1 MKLKHRSKNVSSRKE
16 FSMKNKIGEVIE
28 LFSPAFDQE
37 KTVLFNALVN
47 RIGQAY
53 PHYRAQVIQNELNG
67 IIVDDNNIEDQKYKS
82 ALNILID
89 LVQQGWQLEVHNGQ
103 LFLKMSAQDSV
114 DKGYIR
120 FRLSSERK
128 AQFQDESV
136 MRFVEKMEATKQYNN
151 QQVSIRNL
159 IGSSDALIDKI
170 QNGDE
175 PIVRPYIQ
183 LISHQKDVYT
193 GYWLSDIWRY
203 FRYTWAIPYKTMPG
217 RNLFYLVRDAAQP
230 FHPIIGIFALGNSV
244 LNLTV
249 RDDEIGWTVEAIS
262 KQLLRKKDVSH
273 SAQIVS
279 GTNGKTVGAKVERFL
294 ETDDEYEKRI
304 REYSSKTISILMGNI
319 ESAIKDL
326 YVRDLDYHRG
336 TKYPKPEKV
345 EELIA
350 LSNQLR
356 DLAIDNKKT
365 TGRVNFEQEA
375 KEILFKKKRA
385 AELARLLEAKIIFN
399 KYRANDTSEWLK
411 KLMAS
416 EEGRKAVNVA
426 LVANRKTKIGS
437 NMMEIIVCGSIPPY
451 NQLLGGKLVSILACS
466 PQVVRDY
473 TDKYADQVSEIASRM
488 KGEKVVRDSRLAF
501 LGTTSLY
508 SVGSSQYNRIKVPMG
523 NDFVLTY
530 KEMGITEGYGTVY
543 FSKTTTSSLMRVLEL
558 QDGGRRINNIFGE
571 GTSPRFRLIS
581 RGLST
586 LGIKSNAFLQ
596 HYTPRIVYSM
606 ELAKN
611 TNDFLCGGADELEY
625 PYDITNSKEVE
636 TATQAMADFWYERWL
651 KSRLKSVDIVER
663 LANFDVNSVLVS
675 MTR

>member
-1 MKLKHRSKNVSSRKE
+1 
-16 FSMKNKIGEVIE
+16 MKNKIGEVIE

-151 QQVSIRNL
+151 QQISIRNL

>member
-1 MKLKHRSKNVSSRKE
+1 
-16 FSMKNKIGEVIE
+16 MKNKIGEVLE
-28 LFSPAFDQE
+28 LFSPAFNQE
-37 KTVLFNALVN
+37 KTILFNDLVN

-159 IGSSDALIDKI
+159 IGSSEALIEKI

-375 KEILFKKKRA
+375 QEILFKKKRA

-508 SVGSSQYNRIKVPMG
+508 SVGSSQYNRIKVPME

>member
-1 MKLKHRSKNVSSRKE
+1 
-16 FSMKNKIGEVIE
+16 MKNETGEVLE
-28 LFSPAFDQE
+28 LFCPILDQD
-37 KTVLFNALVN
+37 KTAHFNNLIN
-47 RIGQAY
+47 RIGMAY
-53 PHYRAQVIQNELNG
+53 PNYRDQIVQQELYNLQVNT
-67 IIVDDNNIEDQKYKS
+67 DNIEDMKYKATLS
-82 ALNILID
+82 ALID
-89 LVQQGWQLEVHNGQ
+89 LTQQGWQLEVHDNQ
-103 LFLKMSAQDSV
+103 LYLKMSAQDSV

-136 MRFVEKMEATKQYNN
+136 MRFIEKMETVKTYNH
-151 QQVSIRNL
+151 QQISVRNL
-159 IGSSDALIDKI
+159 IGNTTILINRI
-170 QNGDE
+170 QNKVD
-175 PIVRPYIQ
+175 PIVTPYIQ
-183 LISHQKDVYT
+183 LVTHQKDAYT

-217 RNLFYLVRDAAQP
+217 RNLFYLVRDASQSC
-230 FHPIIGIFALGNSV
+230 HPIIGIFALGNSV

-262 KQLLRKKDVSH
+262 KQLKRKKEVSH
-273 SAQIVS
+273 SSQAVS
-279 GTNGKTVGAKVERFL
+279 GTNGKTVSVKIEKYTEAE
-294 ETDDEYEKRI
+294 EEYEI
-304 REYSSKTISILMGNI
+304 RVADYSTKTITTLLGNI
-319 ESAIKDL
+319 DNAIKDV

-336 TKYPKPEKV
+336 TKYPKQEKV
-345 EELIA
+345 DSLLK
-350 LSNQLR
+350 LSNELR
-356 DLAIDNKKT
+356 ELAIDNKKT
-365 TGRVNFEQEA
+365 SGKIDFAQEA
-375 KEILFKKKRA
+375 QEILFKKKRA
-385 AELARLLEAKIIFN
+385 AELSRLLDAKIIFN
-399 KYRANDTSEWLK
+399 KYRTKSSSEWLK
-411 KLMAS
+411 KLIS
-416 EEGRKAVNVA
+416 TDDGRKAVNIA

-466 PQVVRDY
+466 PRVIKDY
-473 TDKYADQVSEIASRM
+473 TDKYAEQVSEIASRM
-488 KGEKVVRDSRLAF
+488 KGEKVIRDSRLAF

-508 SVGSSQYNRIKVPMG
+508 SVGSSQYNRIKVPMK

-543 FSKTTTSSLMRVLEL
+543 FSKSTTSTMMRVLEL

-596 HYTPRIVYSM
+596 HYTPRIVYSI

-611 TNDFLCGGADELEY
+611 TNDFLCGGAKELDY
-625 PYDITNSKEVE
+625 PFDIDDPNDIA
-636 TATQAMADFWYERWL
+636 TATQNMIDFWYTRWL
-651 KSRLKSVDIVER
+651 KSRLQSVNIIGR
-663 LANFDVNSVLVS
+663 LTNFDINSVLVS

>member
-1 MKLKHRSKNVSSRKE
+1 
-16 FSMKNKIGEVIE
+16 MKNKIGEVIE

-151 QQVSIRNL
+151 QQISIRNL
-159 IGSSDALIDKI
+159 IGSSDVLIDKI

-273 SAQIVS
+273 FAQIVS

-319 ESAIKDL
+319 ESAIKEL

-508 SVGSSQYNRIKVPMG
+508 SVGSSQYNRIKVPME

-611 TNDFLCGGADELEY
+611 TNDFLCGGADKLEY

-636 TATQAMADFWYERWL
+636 MATQAMADFWYERWL

>member
-1 MKLKHRSKNVSSRKE
+1 
-16 FSMKNKIGEVIE
+16 MKNKIGEVIE

-151 QQVSIRNL
+151 QQISIRNL

-508 SVGSSQYNRIKVPMG
+508 SVGSSQYNRIKVPME

-611 TNDFLCGGADELEY
+611 TNDFLCGGADKLEY

-636 TATQAMADFWYERWL
+636 MATQAMADFWYERWL

>member
-1 MKLKHRSKNVSSRKE
+1 
-16 FSMKNKIGEVIE
+16 MKNKIGEVIE

-67 IIVDDNNIEDQKYKS
+67 IIVDDNNLEDQKYKS

-136 MRFVEKMEATKQYNN
+136 IRFVEKMEATKQYNN
-151 QQVSIRNL
+151 QQISIRNL

-508 SVGSSQYNRIKVPMG
+508 SVGSSQYNRIKVPME

-611 TNDFLCGGADELEY
+611 TNDFLCGGADKLEY

-636 TATQAMADFWYERWL
+636 MATQAMADFWYERWL

>member
-1 MKLKHRSKNVSSRKE
+1 
-16 FSMKNKIGEVIE
+16 MKNKIGEVLE

-37 KTVLFNALVN
+37 KTILFNDLVN

-82 ALNILID
+82 TLNILID
-89 LVQQGWQLEVHNGQ
+89 LIQQGWQLEVHNGQ

-151 QQVSIRNL
+151 QQISIRNL
-159 IGSSDALIDKI
+159 IGSSDALIEKI

-336 TKYPKPEKV
+336 TKYPKPKKV

-375 KEILFKKKRA
+375 QEILFKKKRA

>member
-1 MKLKHRSKNVSSRKE
+1 
-16 FSMKNKIGEVIE
+16 MKNKIGEVLE

-37 KTVLFNALVN
+37 KTILFNDLVN

-151 QQVSIRNL
+151 QQISIRNL
-159 IGSSDALIDKI
+159 IGSSDALIEKI

-230 FHPIIGIFALGNSV
+230 FHPIVGIFALGNSV

-375 KEILFKKKRA
+375 QEILFKKKRA

>member
-1 MKLKHRSKNVSSRKE
+1 
-16 FSMKNKIGEVIE
+16 MKNKIGEVIE
-28 LFSPAFDQE
+28 LFSPTFDQE

-151 QQVSIRNL
+151 KQISIRNL
-159 IGSSDALIDKI
+159 IGSSDALVEKI

-304 REYSSKTISILMGNI
+304 REYSSKTISILIGNI

-375 KEILFKKKRA
+375 QEILFKKKRA

-543 FSKTTTSSLMRVLEL
+543 FSKTTTNSLMRVLEL

-611 TNDFLCGGADELEY
+611 TNDFLCGGADKLEY
-625 PYDITNSKEVE
+625 PYDITNSQEVE
-636 TATQAMADFWYERWL
+636 AATQAMADFWYERWL
-651 KSRLKSVDIVER
+651 QSRLKSVDIVER

>member
-1 MKLKHRSKNVSSRKE
+1 
-16 FSMKNKIGEVIE
+16 MKNEIDEVLE
-28 LFSPAFDQE
+28 PFCPVLDQD
-37 KTVLFNALVN
+37 KTIQFQALIN
-47 RIGQAY
+47 RISQAY
-53 PHYRAQVIQNELNG
+53 PNYRVQIIQQELNNF
-67 IIVDDNNIEDQKYKS
+67 IAIYENIEDMKYKAVLS
-82 ALNILID
+82 VLID
-89 LVQQGWQLEVHNGQ
+89 LTQQGWQLEVHDEQ
-103 LFLKMSAQDSV
+103 LFLKLSAQNSV

-151 QQVSIRNL
+151 QQISIRNL
-159 IGSSDALIDKI
+159 IGSSDALVEKI
-170 QNGDE
+170 RNGNE
-175 PIVRPYIQ
+175 PIISPYIQ
-183 LISHQKDVYT
+183 MISHQKDTHT

-262 KQLLRKKDVSH
+262 KQLLRKKEITH

-279 GTNGKTVGAKVERFL
+279 GTNGKTVGAKIERFL
-294 ETDDEYEKRI
+294 ETEEEYVKRI
-304 REYSSKTISILMGNI
+304 HEYSSKTISILMNNV

-326 YVRDLDYHRG
+326 YVRDLHYHRG

-345 EELIA
+345 DELIA

-356 DLAIDNKKT
+356 NLAIDNKKT

-375 KEILFKKKRA
+375 QEILFKKKRA

-411 KLMAS
+411 TLISS

-473 TDKYADQVSEIASRM
+473 TDKYANQVSEIASRM

-508 SVGSSQYNRIKVPMG
+508 SVGSSQYNRIKVPVG
-523 NDFVLTY
+523 NDFVLAY

-543 FSKTTTSSLMRVLEL
+543 FSKTTTNSLMRVLEL

-611 TNDFLCGGADELEY
+611 TNDFLCGGASELEY
-625 PYDITNSKEVE
+625 PYNIKDSNEVA
-636 TATQAMADFWYERWL
+636 TATQAMADFWYNRWL
-651 KSRLKSVDIVER
+651 KSRLQSVDIVER
-663 LANFDVNSVLVS
+663 LTNFDVNSVLVS

>member
-1 MKLKHRSKNVSSRKE
+1 
-16 FSMKNKIGEVIE
+16 MKNKIGEVIE

-151 QQVSIRNL
+151 QQISIRNL

-304 REYSSKTISILMGNI
+304 REYSSKIISILMGNI

-375 KEILFKKKRA
+375 QEILFKKKRA

>member
-1 MKLKHRSKNVSSRKE
+1 
-16 FSMKNKIGEVIE
+16 MKNKIGEVLE

-37 KTVLFNALVN
+37 KTILFNDLVN

-151 QQVSIRNL
+151 QQISIRNL
-159 IGSSDALIDKI
+159 IGSSNALIEKI

-183 LISHQKDVYT
+183 LVSHQKDVYT

-336 TKYPKPEKV
+336 TKFPKPEKV
-345 EELIA
+345 EELIV

-375 KEILFKKKRA
+375 QEILFKKKRA

-508 SVGSSQYNRIKVPMG
+508 SVGSSQYNRIKVPME

-611 TNDFLCGGADELEY
+611 TNDFLCGGADKLEY

-636 TATQAMADFWYERWL
+636 MATQAMADFWYERWL

>member
-1 MKLKHRSKNVSSRKE
+1 
-16 FSMKNKIGEVIE
+16 MKNEIGEVLE
-28 LFSPAFDQE
+28 LFSPALDKE
-37 KTVLFNALVN
+37 KTILFKALVN
-47 RIGQAY
+47 RISQAY
-53 PHYRAQVIQNELNG
+53 PHYRSQIIQNELNG
-67 IIVDDNNIEDQKYKS
+67 IVVDDNNIEDQKYKA

-89 LVQQGWQLEVHNGQ
+89 LSQQGWQLEVHNGQ
-103 LFLKMSAQDSV
+103 LFLKLSAQDSV

-136 MRFVEKMEATKQYNN
+136 MRFVEKMEATKRYNN
-151 QQVSIRNL
+151 QQISIRNL
-159 IGSSDALIDKI
+159 IGNSDVLIEKI
-170 QNGDE
+170 QNGNE
-175 PIVRPYIQ
+175 PIVKPYIQ
-183 LISHQKDVYT
+183 LISHQKDTHT

-249 RDDEIGWTVEAIS
+249 RDNEIGWTVEAIS
-262 KQLLRKKDVSH
+262 KQLVRQKEVNH

-294 ETDDEYEKRI
+294 ETEEEYQQRI
-304 REYSSKTISILMGNI
+304 QEYSSKTISILMNNI
-319 ESAIKDL
+319 EMAIKDL
-326 YVRDLDYHRG
+326 YVRDLGYHRG
-336 TKYPKPEKV
+336 TKYPKSEKV

-365 TGRVNFEQEA
+365 TGKVKFEQEA
-375 KEILFKKKRA
+375 KEVLFKKKRA

-399 KYRANDTSEWLK
+399 KYRAESASEWLK

-416 EEGRKAVNVA
+416 EEGKKAVNVA

-437 NMMEIIVCGSIPPY
+437 NMMEIIVCGAIPPY
-451 NQLLGGKLVSILACS
+451 NQLLGGKLVSIMACS
-466 PQVVRDY
+466 PQVVKDY

-508 SVGSSQYNRIKVPMG
+508 SIGSSQYNRIKVPMG
-523 NDFVLTY
+523 DDFVLTY

-543 FSKTTTSSLMRVLEL
+543 FSKTTTNALMRVLEL

-581 RGLST
+581 RGLSS

-611 TNDFLCGGADELEY
+611 TNEFLCGGATELDY
-625 PYDITNSKEVE
+625 PYNIKDSNEVA
-636 TATQAMADFWYERWL
+636 TATQAMADFWYNRWL
-651 KSRLKSVDIVER
+651 KSRLQSVDIIER
-663 LANFDVNSVLVS
+663 LTNFDVNSVLVS

>member
-1 MKLKHRSKNVSSRKE
+1 
-16 FSMKNKIGEVIE
+16 MKNKIGEVLE

-37 KTVLFNALVN
+37 KTILFNDLVN

-82 ALNILID
+82 TLNILID

-136 MRFVEKMEATKQYNN
+136 MCFVEKMEATKQYNN
-151 QQVSIRNL
+151 QQISIRNL
-159 IGSSDALIDKI
+159 IGSSDALIEKI

-230 FHPIIGIFALGNSV
+230 FHPIVGIFALGNSV

-375 KEILFKKKRA
+375 QEILFKKKRA

-488 KGEKVVRDSRLAF
+488 KGEKIVRDSRLAF

-611 TNDFLCGGADELEY
+611 TNDFLCGGSDELEY

>member
-1 MKLKHRSKNVSSRKE
+1 
-16 FSMKNKIGEVIE
+16 MKNKIGEVIE

-67 IIVDDNNIEDQKYKS
+67 IIADDNNIEDQKYKS

-136 MRFVEKMEATKQYNN
+136 MRFVEKMETTKQYNN
-151 QQVSIRNL
+151 QQISIRNL
-159 IGSSDALIDKI
+159 IGSSDALIEKI

-375 KEILFKKKRA
+375 QEILFKKKRA

-508 SVGSSQYNRIKVPMG
+508 SVGSSQYNRIKVPME

-611 TNDFLCGGADELEY
+611 TNYFLCGGADELEY

>member
-1 MKLKHRSKNVSSRKE
+1 
-16 FSMKNKIGEVIE
+16 MKNKIGEVLE

-37 KTVLFNALVN
+37 KTILFNALVN

-53 PHYRAQVIQNELNG
+53 PHYRSQIIQNELNR
-67 IIVDDNNIEDQKYKS
+67 IFADDNNIEDQKYKS

-136 MRFVEKMEATKQYNN
+136 MRFVEKMETTKQYNN
-151 QQVSIRNL
+151 QQISIRNL
-159 IGSSDALIDKI
+159 IGSSDALIEKI

-294 ETDDEYEKRI
+294 
-304 REYSSKTISILMGNI
+304 
-319 ESAIKDL
+319 
-326 YVRDLDYHRG
+326 
-336 TKYPKPEKV
+336 
-345 EELIA
+345 
-350 LSNQLR
+350 
-356 DLAIDNKKT
+356 
-365 TGRVNFEQEA
+365 
-375 KEILFKKKRA
+375 
-385 AELARLLEAKIIFN
+385 
-399 KYRANDTSEWLK
+399 
-411 KLMAS
+411 
-416 EEGRKAVNVA
+416 
-426 LVANRKTKIGS
+426 
-437 NMMEIIVCGSIPPY
+437 
-451 NQLLGGKLVSILACS
+451 
-466 PQVVRDY
+466 
-473 TDKYADQVSEIASRM
+473 
-488 KGEKVVRDSRLAF
+488 
-501 LGTTSLY
+501 
-508 SVGSSQYNRIKVPMG
+508 
-523 NDFVLTY
+523 
-530 KEMGITEGYGTVY
+530 
-543 FSKTTTSSLMRVLEL
+543 
-558 QDGGRRINNIFGE
+558 
-571 GTSPRFRLIS
+571 
-581 RGLST
+581 
-586 LGIKSNAFLQ
+586 
-596 HYTPRIVYSM
+596 
-606 ELAKN
+606 
-611 TNDFLCGGADELEY
+611 
-625 PYDITNSKEVE
+625 
-636 TATQAMADFWYERWL
+636 
-651 KSRLKSVDIVER
+651 
-663 LANFDVNSVLVS
+663 
-675 MTR
+675 